1 MSDFDLRKAIRV
13 IASERDEWDL
23 DTLTDLVI
31 KATPR
36 NQVAASYRLALRDFI
51 RVEIGNPR
59 HDDSRPGQGTYDDHM
74 SLAGAASLPN
84 HARSRAALARAGF
97 RLRVHVGPGSWK
109 SIEVCTAAE
118 LLYAA
123 AECDR
128 MAEFN
133 ARRADQY
140 RSLVKL
146 LEEHGATTVGD
157 LSTEIVEKVL
167 GDDDH

>member
-1 MSDFDLRKAIRV
+1 MTDFDLRQSIRV

-36 NQVAASYRLALRDFI
+36 NQVAAAYRLALREFVRI
-51 RVEIGNPR
+51 ELGNQPQN
-59 HDDSRPGQGTYDDHM
+59 SRPGQGNDDGHNRF
-74 SLAGAASLPN
+74 AGAGTSN
-84 HARSRAALARAGF
+84 HTRSRAALARAGF
-97 RLRVHVGPGSWK
+97 RLRIHAGPGSWK
-109 SIEVCTAAE
+109 AIEVCTAAE
-118 LLYAA
+118 LMYAA
-123 AECDR
+123 TECDR

-146 LEEHGATTVGD
+146 LEEHGAATVGD
-157 LSTEIVEKVL
+157 LATDIVEEVL

>member
-1 MSDFDLRKAIRV
+1 MSDFDLRREIRV
-13 IASERDEWDL
+13 IASERDGWDL
-23 DTLTDLVI
+23 DSLTDLVV

-36 NQVAASYRLALRDFI
+36 SQLAAAYRLALREFVRIELGRDST
-51 RVEIGNPR
+51 
-59 HDDSRPGQGTYDDHM
+59 DSRPGQEPLDDHYA
-74 SLAGAASLPN
+74 SAGAGTPN

-97 RLRVHVGPGSWK
+97 RMRIHTGPGEWK
-109 SIEVCTAAE
+109 AIEVCTAAE

-146 LEEHGATTVGD
+146 LEENDADTVGD
-157 LSTEIVEKVL
+157 LPGDIVEKVFT
-167 GDDDH
+167 DDDH

>member
-1 MSDFDLRKAIRV
+1 MSDFDLRQSIRV

-23 DTLTDLVI
+23 DTLVDLVV

-36 NQVAASYRLALRDFI
+36 NQVAAAYRLTLREFVRIELGNQPQNSRPDQRPVDALRDT
-51 RVEIGNPR
+51 VG
-59 HDDSRPGQGTYDDHM
+59 
-74 SLAGAASLPN
+74 AGSLPN
-84 HARSRAALARAGF
+84 HSRSRTALARAGF
-97 RLRVHVGPGSWK
+97 RMRIHVGPGSWK
-109 SIEVCTAAE
+109 SIEICTAAE
-118 LLYAA
+118 LMYAA

-146 LEEHGATTVGD
+146 LEEHEAETVAD
-157 LSTEIVEKVL
+157 LPVEIVEKVL